1 MNNTNNKPHIV
12 AVVGPTAVGKTSLA
26 IELAKHLNGEIISCD
41 SMQVYR
47 GMDIGTAKATVEER
61 ALVPH
66 HLIDIKNPDEDFS
79 CADFAV
85 LANEAVKDILSR
97 GKTPIFCGGTGLYL
111 DSVIEIP
118 SWTDTKRDENY
129 RAEMEK
135 YALENGNSALHDLLR
150 KVDSESADAIHENN
164 VKRVIRALEIFHTTG
179 KKKSELDALSK
190 TVEKPFCTTVFYLTF
205 KDREA
210 LYSRIDSR
218 VDMMI
223 ENGLVAECQALFDGG
238 YLENGSTASDA
249 IGYKELLP
257 YIKGEDTLENCINE
271 LKLSTRHYAKRQG
284 TWFRKKKDYH
294 TVFVDEVNPL
304 AFAIE
309 VLKNEF

>member
-1 MNNTNNKPHIV
+1 
-12 AVVGPTAVGKTSLA
+12 
-26 IELAKHLNGEIISCD
+26 
-41 SMQVYR
+41 
-47 GMDIGTAKATVEER
+47 
-61 ALVPH
+61 
-66 HLIDIKNPDEDFS
+66 
-79 CADFAV
+79 
-85 LANEAVKDILSR
+85 LANEAVKDILTR
-97 GKTPIFCGGTGLYL
+97 GKTPIFCGGTGLCL
-111 DSVIEIP
+111 DSVIEIQ

-210 LYSRIDSR
+210 LYSRIDTR

-223 ENGLVAECQALFDGG
+223 ENGLIAECQALFDGG